1 PPSFTVQRE
10 EEIDLTRSNY
20 SLFRMLAR
28 QTLAVGKTATE
39 AAGCSFDISPA
50 HKRLREDVKQ
60 FTREEIIP
68 VAGELDR
75 TMEFPSAILR
85 KAHSLHLLNTS
96 VPSREGSEPRD
107 KLAQSII
114 SEEIGYGCTGVG
126 LAMFINELSMTPLL
140 IAGDQRQKE
149 AFLRPMTEDPLMAAY
164 CVTESGAGSDVAAIR
179 TKAVRSGD
187 DYVINGTK
195 AWISNG
201 GKASWY
207 FVLART
213 DFDPSA
219 PAGRAFS
226 AFAVPANT
234 QGIVLGK
241 KEHNMGQRCSDT
253 RMVTFEDVRVPE
265 EWRIGEEGEGFKIVM
280 RTFDATRPLVSSLA
294 TGLLAR
300 CLDESTNYLRG
311 RTHYDFVVDQST
323 QFKLAEMAMNVE
335 LSRLMCY
342 KSAAMIDSGAASS
355 YHSSLAKTFAAEKA
369 NEAAAHAVE
378 IFGHAGCREGE
389 CVEKLM
395 RDAKIFQIYGGTTQ
409 IQKLIISRL
418 LLR

>member
-1 PPSFTVQRE
+1 
-10 EEIDLTRSNY
+10 
-20 SLFRMLAR
+20 MLAR
-28 QTLAVGKTATE
+28 PALTFSKSATE
-39 AAGCSFDISPA
+39 AASCSFDISPA
-50 HKRLREDVKQ
+50 HKRLREEIKQ
-60 FTREEIIP
+60 FARDEIIP
-68 VAGELDR
+68 VAIEHDR
-75 TMEFPSAILR
+75 SMEFPWKILR
-85 KAHSLHLLNTS
+85 NAHERHFLNTS
-96 VPSREGSEPRD
+96 IPHRNGSAPRD
-107 KLAQSII
+107 KLAQAII
-114 SEEIGYGCTGVG
+114 SEEIGYACTGVG

-140 IAGDQRQKE
+140 LAGDDHQKE
-149 AFLRPMTEDPLMAAY
+149 AFLRPMVEEPLMAAY
-164 CVTESGAGSDVAAIR
+164 CVTESSAGSDVAAIR
-179 TKAVRSGD
+179 TRAVRHGD
-187 DYVINGTK
+187 EYILNGTK

-213 DFDPSA
+213 DSDPSA

-234 QGIVLGK
+234 EGIVLGK

-253 RMVTFEDVRVPE
+253 RMITFEDVRVRE
-265 EWRIGEEGEGFKIVM
+265 ERRIGEEGDAFKIVM
-280 RTFDATRPLVSSLA
+280 RTFDATRPLVSSMA

-300 CLDESTNYLRG
+300 CLDESINFLRDHTQSNG
-311 RTHYDFVVDQST
+311 VVDQIT
-323 QFKLAEMAMNVE
+323 QFKLAEMAMNAE
-335 LSRLMCY
+335 LSRMMCY
-342 KSAAMIDSGAASS
+342 KSAAMIDNGSLSS

-369 NEAAAHAVE
+369 NKAAANAVE
-378 IFGHAGCREGE
+378 IFGHAGCSEGV

>member
-1 PPSFTVQRE
+1 
-10 EEIDLTRSNY
+10 
-20 SLFRMLAR
+20 MLAR
-28 QTLAVGKTATE
+28 QAINFGKSATE

-50 HKRLREDVKQ
+50 HKQLRKNV
-60 FTREEIIP
+60 REFARDEIIP
-68 VAGELDR
+68 VAAEHDR
-75 TMEFPSAILR
+75 SMEFPWGIFR
-85 KAHSLHLLNTS
+85 KAHGRHLLNTS
-96 VPSREGSEPRD
+96 IGNVDGSAPHD
-107 KLAQSII
+107 KLAQAII
-114 SEEIGYGCTGVG
+114 SEEIGYACSGVG

-140 IAGDQRQKE
+140 IAGDDHQKE
-149 AFLRPMTEDPLMAAY
+149 QFLRPMAEEPLMAAY

-179 TKAVRSGD
+179 TKAVRDGD
-187 DYVINGTK
+187 GYILNGTK

-234 QGIVLGK
+234 EGIVLGK

-253 RMVTFEDVRVPE
+253 RMITFEDVRVKE

-280 RTFDATRPLVSSLA
+280 RTFDATRPLVSSMA
-294 TGLLAR
+294 TGLLQR
-300 CLDESTNYLRG
+300 CLDESINFLRDRAQSDG
-311 RTHYDFVVDQST
+311 VVDQIT
-323 QFKLAEMAMNVE
+323 QFKLAEMAMNAE

-342 KSAAMIDSGAASS
+342 KSAAMIDNGSASS

-378 IFGHAGCREGE
+378 IFGHAGCSEGA